1 MKLKLLF
8 SITLLFFSSA
18 FLQAQT
24 DGTLTFNFTQ
34 GAPVDTNDG
43 GCALAVWIQSG
54 TTFTKTN
61 LRYVGGGTRDHLPTY
76 GAKASWTTVNDAR
89 TANAVDAVTGATRS
103 DGSGDSDPAT
113 NPLPLDSYSISWDG
127 TDVNSN
133 VVADGTYT
141 IWYEA
146 AWIDGTENT
155 SDFVNTGFSFTK
167 GTSIFTSNP
176 ADVGPLSAMTITW
189 TPSTLSLD
197 SVYKNKVT
205 LYPNPSK
212 GIINITYK
220 DIPVTKIDVVNI
232 LGQIVKSI
240 KLDPSNS
247 QTSKRIDLSSHA
259 RGLYII
265 NVSTNE
271 TSSSYKVVLDK

>member
-8 SITLLFFSSA
+8 IISSLFCFTA
-18 FLQAQT
+18 VLQAQT
-24 DGTLTFNFTQ
+24 DGTLTFTFTQ
-34 GAPVDTNDG
+34 GAPVFTDDG

-61 LRYVGGGTRDHLPTY
+61 LRYVGGGTDDHLPTY
-76 GAKASWTTVNDAR
+76 GAKAGWTTVNNAS
-89 TANAVDAVTGATRS
+89 TANAVDAVTGATRKNS
-103 DGSGDSDPAT
+103 TTPAA
-113 NPLPLDSYSISWDG
+113 LDNYSVQWDG
-127 TDVNSN
+127 TDVSGNT
-133 VVADGTYT
+133 VADGTYT

-146 AWIDGTENT
+146 AWVDGTDNA
-155 SDFVNTGFSFTK
+155 SDFVNSGFSFTK
-167 GTSIFTSNP
+167 GTSIFTDNPSN
-176 ADVGPLSAMTITW
+176 VGPLSAMTITW
-189 TPSTLSLD
+189 TPATLSID

-212 GIINITYK
+212 GVINITYK
-220 DIPVTKIDVVNI
+220 DIPVSKIDVVNI

-247 QTSKRIDLSSHA
+247 QTSERIDLSSHA

-265 NVSTNE
+265 NISTNE

>member
-1 MKLKLLF
+1 MKLKLL
-8 SITLLFFSSA
+8 LLISSLFCFTA

-24 DGTLTFNFTQ
+24 EGTLTFNFTQ

-54 TTFTKTN
+54 TAFTKTR
-61 LRYVGGGTRDHLPTY
+61 LRYVGSGTDDHLPTY
-76 GAKASWTTVNDAR
+76 GAKAGWTTVNNAR
-89 TANAVDAVTGATRS
+89 TANSVDAVTGATRKNS
-103 DGSGDSDPAT
+103 STPAA
-113 NPLPLDSYSISWDG
+113 LDNYSVSWDG
-127 TDVNSN
+127 TDVSGNTVS
-133 VVADGTYT
+133 DGTYT

-146 AWIDGTENT
+146 AWIDGTDNE

-212 GIINITYK
+212 GIINISYK
-220 DIPVTKIDVVNI
+220 DIPVSKIDVVNI

-240 KLDPSNS
+240 KLDPSKS
-247 QTSKRIDLSSHA
+247 QTSERIDLSSHA

>member
-43 GCALAVWIQSG
+43 GCALAVWIQNG

-61 LRYVGGGTRDHLPTY
+61 LRYVGSGTDDHLPTY
-76 GAKASWTTVNDAR
+76 GAKAGWTTVNNAR
-89 TANAVDAVTGATRS
+89 TANAVDAVTGATRKNS
-103 DGSGDSDPAT
+103 STPAA
-113 NPLPLDSYSISWDG
+113 LDNYSVSWDG
-127 TDVNSN
+127 TDVSGNT
-133 VVADGTYT
+133 VTDGTYT

-146 AWIDGTENT
+146 AWIDGTDNE

-176 ADVGPLSAMTITW
+176 NDVGPLSAMTITW

-197 SVYKNKVT
+197 SVYKNKIS

-212 GIINITYK
+212 GIINISYK
-220 DIPVTKIDVVNI
+220 DIPVSKIDVVNI

-240 KLDPSNS
+240 KLDPSKS

>member
-1 MKLKLLF
+1 MKIKLLCF
-8 SITLLFFSSA
+8 ISALFCFTA
-18 FLQAQT
+18 LIQAQT
-24 DGTLTFNFTQ
+24 DGSLTFTFTQ

-54 TTFTKTN
+54 TAFTKTN

-76 GAKASWTTVNDAR
+76 GAKAGWTIVNDAR
-89 TANAVDAVTGATRS
+89 TANAVDAVTGATRKS
-103 DGSGDSDPAT
+103 SSTPAA
-113 NPLPLDSYSISWDG
+113 LDNYSVQWDG
-127 TDVNSN
+127 TN
-133 VVADGTYT
+133 VSGNTVSDGTYT

-146 AWIDGTENT
+146 AWIDGTDDA
-155 SDFVNTGFSFTK
+155 SDFVNSGFSFTK

-176 ADVGPLSAMTITW
+176 SNEGPLSAMTITW

-197 SVYKNKVT
+197 SVYKNKVA

-220 DIPVTKIDVVNI
+220 DIPVSKIDVVNI

-240 KLDPSNS
+240 KLDPSKS
-247 QTSKRIDLSSHA
+247 QTNERIDLSSHA

-265 NVSTNE
+265 NISTNE